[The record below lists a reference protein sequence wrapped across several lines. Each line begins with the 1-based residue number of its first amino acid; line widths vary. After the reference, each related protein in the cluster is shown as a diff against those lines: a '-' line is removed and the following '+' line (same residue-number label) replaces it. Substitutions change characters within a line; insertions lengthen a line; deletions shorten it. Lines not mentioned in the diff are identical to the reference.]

1 MVNASDRLPGFR
13 LPAPLLG
20 PAIEAQPL
28 VALLQTIAQ
37 VLPPAAGD
45 DFARQAVARAP
56 TQPRG
61 ELPAIDPAQAR
72 ALRSELGARSAAQ
85 PSADMMRAAAMRP
98 AVDPTT
104 PTAPA
109 LPEGLTVGDRGRAVK
124 RAEQMLKR
132 AGFNPGKVD
141 GVFDA
146 NTARAVKRFQAATNN
161 NPAAVP
167 SGVIDDRTQDRLSA
181 VNKRIE
187 KSDGKVIGAGQH
199 NKRTLR
205 AEQEL
210 RRLGYDVGT
219 VDGTF
224 DRQTGKAMQAFRKDQ
239 GKKAGAPVMGTP
251 TEKMLHDEVAAFRH
265 DPRRARVKPSKE
277 RRAMDA
283 RVAAAAGKEHADGT
297 VGVGEGS
304 PRSKV
309 VKTVQQH
316 LRAAGYD
323 PKHTDGVFDERTRG
337 ALEQFQ
343 RRSGLPVTGR
353 VDGKTWGKLKN
364 ATLEAKDGYSPAQR
378 EGERSAAVLRSE
390 KQLKKLG
397 YNPGKIDGIYTD
409 ATQRAV
415 DRFRKKKGLGGE
427 GHGIGPRVH
436 KAMVKALEQ
445 QREAHDLEAGKRL
458 AKAGME
464 VARSMGGY
472 NSQGLCATGVS
483 RALAKAMGIYVG
495 GNGNQI
501 DNNLPR
507 SKFER
512 VNMSLAQALKTPG
525 LILTWERTSSTLG
538 QRYGHTAITMGDGH
552 TSVSD
557 FIETNTLTAGG
568 RSGLK
573 IFRIK

>member
-13 LPAPLLG
+13 LPASLLG

-28 VALLQTIAQ
+28 VALLQTIA
-37 VLPPAAGD
+37 AAVPTEPGD
-45 DFARQAVARAP
+45 DFRRTAAARAP

-61 ELPAIDPAQAR
+61 ELPVIDPAQAR
-72 ALRSELGARSAAQ
+72 ALRSEISARAAAQ
-85 PSADMMRAAAMRP
+85 PTADMRRAAVARP
-98 AVDPTT
+98 MPTDPMT
-104 PTAPA
+104 PPAPD
-109 LPEGLTVGDRGRAVK
+109 GLTVGDRGRAVK
-124 RAEQMLKR
+124 KAEQMLKR

-146 NTARAVKRFQAATNN
+146 NTARAVKRFQAATQT
-161 NPAAVP
+161 NPATVP

-187 KSDGKVIGAGQH
+187 RSDGKVIGAGQH
-199 NKRTLR
+199 NKRTLQ
-205 AEQEL
+205 AEREL
-210 RRLGYDVGT
+210 RRLGYDTGA

-224 DRQTGKAMQAFRKDQ
+224 DRQTGRAMQAFRKDQ
-239 GKKAGAPVMGTP
+239 GKKAGAPVMGKP
-251 TEKMLHDEVAAFRH
+251 TEKMLHDEVAALRH

-277 RRAMDA
+277 RRQMDA
-283 RVAAAAGKEHADGT
+283 RVAAAAGKEHRDGT
-297 VGVGEGS
+297 VGIGEGS
-304 PRSKV
+304 SRSKV
-309 VKTVQQH
+309 VKTVQEH
-316 LRAAGYD
+316 LRAAGYS
-323 PKHTDGVFDERTRG
+323 PKRTDGVFDERTRG

-343 RRSGLPVTGR
+343 RRSDLPVTGR
-353 VDGKTWGKLKN
+353 VDERTWNKLKN
-364 ATLEAKDGYSPAQR
+364 ATMEAKDGFSPTQR

-390 KQLKKLG
+390 RQLKKLG
-397 YNPGKIDGIYTD
+397 YNPGKVDGLYTD

-415 DRFRKKKGLGGE
+415 DKFRDKKHLGGE

-436 KAMVKALEQ
+436 KAMVKALEA
-445 QREAHDLEAGKRL
+445 QREAKGSALGKRL

-483 RALAKAMGIYVG
+483 RAVAKAMGFYVG

-507 SKFER
+507 SRFKQ
-512 VNMSLAQALKTPG
+512 VHMSLADALKTPG

-557 FIETNTLTAGG
+557 FIETNTLAAGG

-573 IFRIK
+573 IFRPIK